1 MSFEKENNASGIK
14 SIDPKHAICYGAW
27 TNRTIVFLEE
37 SLERI
42 KHKTSNLQIINGE
55 KITILDT
62 AGALLLYQFI
72 RKLEYRGQEI
82 TLEGFKEEHKSLIE
96 LVSDEELQIS
106 KEPTVKIV
114 KKANSFEVI
123 GHETII
129 KLLQIKEYFTFIGLI
144 LVNFYK
150 RFLHP
155 REILIRGIISSIEDI
170 GFRAMP
176 IIALLSFLI
185 GVVLA
190 YQLGNQLQLYGAN
203 AYVVNLI
210 GVAIL
215 REFGPLITA
224 IIAAGRTSSAITAQ
238 IGTMKV
244 NEEIDALITMGFSP
258 IEVLVLPKI
267 IGALIAI
274 PLLMVWADIFGV
286 LGGMFMTRYFFG
298 TNYGDFLMRFQDV
311 IDLNTFMVG
320 FSKAPA
326 FALIVAAVGCFQGLK
341 VGMDADSVG
350 KQTTKS
356 VVQALFIIIIVDA
369 IYSVIYSKLHI

>member
-1 MSFEKENNASGIK
+1 MSYAINNNSDGIK
-14 SIDPKHAICYGAW
+14 LVDPKQALCFGAW
-27 TNRTIVFLEE
+27 TYHTIPALQASTDLIRHSTTNLE
-37 SLERI
+37 
-42 KHKTSNLQIINGE
+42 IINGE
-55 KITILDT
+55 KIDVLDS
-62 AGALLLYQFI
+62 AGALFLYQFV
-72 RKLEYRGQEI
+72 RKLERRGQRI
-82 TLEGFKEEHKSLIE
+82 SLEGFKEEHKSLLE
-96 LVSDEELQIS
+96 LVSTEEHEIHR
-106 KEPTVKIV
+106 EPEVKL
-114 KKANSFEVI
+114 ATAPNSFAII

-129 KLLQIKEYFTFIGLI
+129 KLFQIKEYLTFTGMIV
-144 LVNFYK
+144 VNFYK
-150 RFLHP
+150 RFFHP
-155 REILIRGIISSIEDI
+155 REILIRGIFNSIEDI

-210 GVAIL
+210 GVAVL

-224 IIAAGRTSSAITAQ
+224 IIGAGRTSSAITAQ

-267 IGALIAI
+267 VGALIAI

-298 TNYGDFLMRFQDV
+298 TNYGDFLMRFRDV
-311 IDLNTFMVG
+311 IDLPTFMVG

-326 FALIVAAVGCFQGLK
+326 FALIIAVVGCFQGLK

-356 VVQALFIIIIVDA
+356 VVQALFLIIIADA
-369 IYSVIYSKLHI
+369 IYSVIYSRLHI